1 MKASLSI
8 IPALLAVTSAF
19 APLATASKLAL
30 DVNSTPYGRFV
41 CSGCTMGWTFN
52 VTSPVSVT
60 ALGLFD
66 HASNGLADDHEVGL
80 WNASNTLLSSVTVTN
95 AGFVVSSGVTGIR
108 GRWIFMD
115 VADIT
120 LPVGQYVIG
129 AFYPTGGDGSL
140 MASPLTLASEIT
152 FGQNRYKPG
161 SSLELPDFTSQGIDP
176 SYFGPNLLIDPV
188 PEPASFVLVA
198 AGLATL
204 LFTRRRAT

>member
-1 MKASLSI
+1 
-8 IPALLAVTSAF
+8 
-19 APLATASKLAL
+19 
-30 DVNSTPYGRFV
+30 
-41 CSGCTMGWTFN
+41 
-52 VTSPVSVT
+52 
-60 ALGLFD
+60 
-66 HASNGLADDHEVGL
+66 
-80 WNASNTLLSSVTVTN
+80 
-95 AGFVVSSGVTGIR
+95 
-108 GRWIFMD
+108 MD